1 MAGNPAKPK
10 HPSNP
15 VGQTKK
21 IREARRDW
29 AAHIKPIQKWLL
41 QQFEQIPRQEIASNV
56 GKLHVNLY
64 VYQISAERLNAI
76 VAELVQR
83 VASET
88 TKRRWLSYVREAY
101 TQGTGQQVIN
111 LQNIAGE
118 QYNRTLAEVLRS
130 DSWLT
135 RIAMIESRVFEQM
148 ESFEGDT
155 ATDLARVLRRGV
167 ENGLNPR
174 EVAGDIR
181 ARFGVSQSRANRI
194 SRTEITQA
202 YRRSRLD
209 EDADANR
216 RLGIRTKLLWFSA
229 LSPTTRQWHASR
241 HGLLYDQDE
250 VREFYSES
258 ANSIA
263 CKCSQAS
270 VAVDENGEPL
280 NPKFVEEVR
289 ARRLEQLDG

>member
-15 VGQTKK
+15 VGQTAR
-21 IREARRDW
+21 IRKARRDW
-29 AAHIKPIQKWLL
+29 ARHIKQVQAWLL
-41 QQFEQIPRQEIASNV
+41 QQFDEIPRQEIASNV
-56 GKLHVNLY
+56 GRLHVNRY

-76 VAELVQR
+76 VAELVRR

-88 TKRRWLSYVREAY
+88 TKRRWLGYVREAY
-101 TQGTGQQVIN
+101 TQGTAQEVIN

-148 ESFEGDT
+148 EAFEGDT

-181 ARFGVSQSRANRI
+181 QRFGVSQSRANLIAR
-194 SRTEITQA
+194 SEITMA
-202 YRRSRLD
+202 YRRARWD
-209 EDADANR
+209 EDADSNQ
-216 RLGIRTKLLWFSA
+216 RLGIRTGLLFFSA
-229 LSPTTRQWHASR
+229 LSPTTRRTHAAK
-241 HGLLYDQDE
+241 HGTILSQEEL
-250 VREFYSES
+250 REWYSKDGNS
-258 ANSIA
+258 AN

-270 VAVDENGEPL
+270 VLLNEEGEPV
-280 NPKFVEEVR
+280 NKKFVEEVR
-289 ARRLEQLDG
+289 ERYTSGWV

>member
-15 VGQTKK
+15 VGQTAR
-21 IREARRDW
+21 IRKARRDW
-29 AAHIKPIQKWLL
+29 AAHIKQVQKWLL
-41 QQFEQIPRQEIASNV
+41 QQFDEIPRQEIAANV
-56 GKLHVNLY
+56 GRLHVNRY

-88 TKRRWLSYVREAY
+88 TKRRWLGYVREAY
-101 TQGTGQQVIN
+101 TQGTGQEVIN

-148 ESFEGDT
+148 EAFEGDT
-155 ATDLARVLRRGV
+155 ANDLARVLRVGV

-174 EVAGDIR
+174 EVAEDVR
-181 ARFGVSQSRANRI
+181 QRFGVSQSRASRI
-194 SRTEITQA
+194 ARTEITQA

-216 RLGIRTKLLWFSA
+216 RLGVRTKLLWYSA
-229 LSPTTRQWHASR
+229 LSPTSRQSHMAK
-241 HGLLYDQDE
+241 HGTLLTNEE
-250 VREFYSES
+250 VREFYSQGGEQI
-258 ANSIA
+258 N

-270 VAVDENGEPL
+270 VAVNEDGEPL
-280 NPKFVEEVR
+280 NPKFVQEVR
-289 ARRLEQLDG
+289 SAYTG

>member
-15 VGQTKK
+15 VGQTAR
-21 IREARRDW
+21 IRRARRDW
-29 AAHIKPIQKWLL
+29 ARHIKQVQAWLL
-41 QQFEQIPRQEIASNV
+41 QQFDEIPRQEIASNV
-56 GKLHVNLY
+56 GRLHVNRY
-64 VYQISAERLNAI
+64 VYQISAERLNSI
-76 VAELVQR
+76 VAELVRR

-88 TKRRWLSYVREAY
+88 TKRRWLGYVREAY
-101 TQGTGQQVIN
+101 TQGTAQQVIN

-135 RIAMIESRVFEQM
+135 RMAMIESRVFEYM
-148 ESFEGDT
+148 EGFEGDT
-155 ATDLARVLRRGV
+155 ANDLARVLRVGV

-194 SRTEITQA
+194 SRTEITGA
-202 YRRSRLD
+202 YRRARLD

-216 RLGIRTKLLWFSA
+216 RLGIRTKLLWYSA
-229 LSPTTRQWHASR
+229 RSETTRPWHASR
-241 HGLLYDQDE
+241 HGLLYSQEE
-250 VREFYSES
+250 VREFYSQGGEQI
-258 ANSIA
+258 N

-270 VAVDENGEPL
+270 VAVNEDGEPL
-280 NPKFVEEVR
+280 NPKFIEEVR
-289 ARRLEQLDG
+289 SAYTG

>member
-15 VGQTKK
+15 VGQTAR
-21 IREARRDW
+21 IRKARRDW
-29 AAHIKPIQKWLL
+29 ARHIKQVQAWLL
-41 QQFEQIPRQEIASNV
+41 QQFDEIPRHEIASNV
-56 GKLHVNLY
+56 GRLHVNRY

-76 VAELVQR
+76 VAELVRR

-88 TKRRWLSYVREAY
+88 TKRRWLGYVREAY
-101 TQGTGQQVIN
+101 TQGTAQEVIN

-148 ESFEGDT
+148 EAFEGDT
-155 ATDLARVLRRGV
+155 ANDLARVLRVGV

-181 ARFGVSQSRANRI
+181 ARFGVSQSRASRI
-194 SRTEITQA
+194 ARTEITQA

-216 RLGIRTKLLWFSA
+216 RLGIRTKLLWYSA
-229 LSPTTRQWHASR
+229 LSPTSRQSHMAK
-241 HGLLYDQDE
+241 HGTLLTNEE
-250 VREFYSES
+250 VREFYSQGGEQI
-258 ANSIA
+258 N

-270 VAVDENGEPL
+270 VAVNEDGEPL
-280 NPKFVEEVR
+280 NPKFIEEVR
-289 ARRLEQLDG
+289 SAYTG

>member
-15 VGQTKK
+15 VGQTAR
-21 IREARRDW
+21 IRKARRDW
-29 AAHIKPIQKWLL
+29 AAHTKPIQAWLL
-41 QQFEQIPRQEIASNV
+41 QQFDQIPRQEIAANV
-56 GKLHVNLY
+56 GRLHVNRY
-64 VYQISAERLNAI
+64 VYQISIERLNAI

-83 VASET
+83 LGSGP
-88 TKRRWLSYVREAY
+88 TKRRWLGYVREAY

-148 ESFEGDT
+148 EAFEGDT
-155 ATDLARVLRRGV
+155 ANDLARVLRVGV

-174 EVAGDIR
+174 EVAEDVR
-181 ARFGVSQSRANRI
+181 QRFGVSQSRANRI
-194 SRTEITQA
+194 SRTEITGA
-202 YRRSRLD
+202 YRRARMD

-216 RLGIRTKLLWFSA
+216 RLGIRTKLLWYSA
-229 LSPTTRQWHASR
+229 RSETTRPWHASR
-241 HGLLYDQDE
+241 HGLLYSQEE
-250 VREFYSES
+250 VREFYSQGGEQI
-258 ANSIA
+258 N

-270 VAVDENGEPL
+270 VAVNENGEPL
-280 NPKFVEEVR
+280 NPKFVKEIR
-289 ARRLEQLDG
+289 EQYTG

>member
-15 VGQTKK
+15 VGQTAR
-21 IREARRDW
+21 IRRARRDW
-29 AAHIKPIQKWLL
+29 ARHIKQVQAWLL
-41 QQFEQIPRQEIASNV
+41 QQFDEIPRQEIASNV
-56 GKLHVNLY
+56 GRLHVNRY

-76 VAELVQR
+76 VAELVRR

-88 TKRRWLSYVREAY
+88 TKRRWLGYVREAY
-101 TQGTGQQVIN
+101 TQGTGQEVIN

-148 ESFEGDT
+148 EAFEGDT
-155 ATDLARVLRRGV
+155 ANDLARVLRVGV

-174 EVAGDIR
+174 EVAEDVR
-181 ARFGVSQSRANRI
+181 QRFGVSQSRANRI
-194 SRTEITQA
+194 SRTEITGA
-202 YRRSRLD
+202 YRRARWD

-216 RLGIRTKLLWFSA
+216 RLGIRTKLLWYSA
-229 LSPTTRQWHASR
+229 RSETTRPWHASR
-241 HGLLYDQDE
+241 HGLLYTQEE
-250 VREFYSES
+250 VREFYSQGGEQI
-258 ANSIA
+258 N

-270 VAVDENGEPL
+270 VAVNEDGEPL
-280 NPKFVEEVR
+280 NPKFVKEIR
-289 ARRLEQLDG
+289 EQYTG

>member
-15 VGQTKK
+15 VGQTAR
-21 IREARRDW
+21 IRKARRGW
-29 AAHIKPIQKWLL
+29 AAHIKPIQAWLL
-41 QQFEQIPRQEIASNV
+41 QQFEQIPRQELASNV
-56 GKLHVNLY
+56 GQLHVNRY

-83 VASET
+83 LGSGP
-88 TKRRWLSYVREAY
+88 TKRRWLQYVREAY
-101 TQGTGQQVIN
+101 TQGTGQEVIN

-148 ESFEGDT
+148 EAFEGDT
-155 ATDLARVLRRGV
+155 ANDLARVLRVGV

-181 ARFGVSQSRANRI
+181 QRFSVSQSRANRI
-194 SRTEITQA
+194 SRTEITGA
-202 YRRSRLD
+202 YRRARWD
-209 EDADANR
+209 EDADASR
-216 RLGIRTKLLWFSA
+216 RLGIRTKLLWYSA
-229 LSPTTRQWHASR
+229 RSETTRPWHASR
-241 HGLLYDQDE
+241 HGLLYSQEE

-258 ANSIA
+258 SNSIA
-263 CKCSQAS
+263 CKCSMAS
-270 VAVDENGEPL
+270 ISVNEDGEPL
-280 NPKFVEEVR
+280 NPKFVKEIR
-289 ARRLEQLDG
+289 EQYTG

>member
-21 IREARRDW
+21 IRGARRGW

-56 GKLHVNLY
+56 GRLHVNRY

-83 VASET
+83 LGSGP
-88 TKRRWLSYVREAY
+88 TKRRWLAYIREAY
-101 TQGTGQQVIN
+101 TQGTAQQVIN

-148 ESFEGDT
+148 EAFEGDT
-155 ATDLARVLRRGV
+155 ANDLARVLRVGV

-174 EVAGDIR
+174 EVASDIR
-181 ARFGVSQSRANRI
+181 GRFSVSQSRANRI
-194 SRTEITQA
+194 ARTEITQS
-202 YRRSRLD
+202 YRRARLD
-209 EDADANR
+209 EDADANQ
-216 RLGIRTKLLWFSA
+216 RLGIRTRLLWFSA
-229 LSPTTRQWHASR
+229 LSPTTRPWHASR
-241 HGLLYDQDE
+241 HGLTYTQED

-258 ANSIA
+258 GNSIQ

-270 VAVDENGEPL
+270 IAVDENGDPL
-280 NPKFVEEVR
+280 NKKFVDEVR
-289 ARRLEQLDG
+289 SRRLAQLD

>member
-15 VGQTKK
+15 VGQTAR
-21 IREARRDW
+21 IRRARRDW
-29 AAHIKPIQKWLL
+29 ARHIKQVQAWLL
-41 QQFEQIPRQEIASNV
+41 QQFDEIPRQEIASNV
-56 GKLHVNLY
+56 GRLHVNRY

-76 VAELVQR
+76 VAELVR
-83 VASET
+83 RTGSET
-88 TKRRWLSYVREAY
+88 LKRRWLGYVREAY
-101 TQGTGQQVIN
+101 TQGTAQEVIN

-148 ESFEGDT
+148 EAFEGDT
-155 ATDLARVLRRGV
+155 ANDLARVLRVGV

-181 ARFGVSQSRANRI
+181 ARFGVSHSRASRI
-194 SRTEITQA
+194 ARTEITQA

-216 RLGIRTKLLWFSA
+216 RLGIRTKLLWYSA
-229 LSPTTRQWHASR
+229 LSPTSRQSHMAK
-241 HGLLYDQDE
+241 HGTLLTNEE
-250 VREFYSES
+250 VREFYSQGGEQI
-258 ANSIA
+258 N

-270 VAVDENGEPL
+270 VAVNEDGEPL
-280 NPKFVEEVR
+280 NPKFIEEVR
-289 ARRLEQLDG
+289 SAYTG